1 MTQFKDRVC
10 STFLGGFHHS
20 VLSYDIILQRGQ
32 KFMSTRTWLGREVD
46 LWNDLT
52 LVYRASCLSYFII
65 RESAIINFA
74 SETTC
79 DSIDLTLWL
88 VERTRANIATHT
100 EAKVRPVK
108 LWLILDLPAI
118 ATSQDLMDCMELQG
132 SGCHRPNFF
141 SFSLI
146 SWFIICTCESWRS
159 LSNWLNSML
168 RKTAQSL
175 IES

>member
-1 MTQFKDRVC
+1 MQERLATIQNARILFRGKIETEEIRV
-10 STFLGGFHHS
+10 STEVKGKRHNLKIEFVLFFLGGFHHS

-65 RESAIINFA
+65 RKSAIINFV

-132 SGCHRPNFF
+132 SGCHRPNVFY
-141 SFSLI
+141 
-146 SWFIICTCESWRS
+146 
-159 LSNWLNSML
+159 
-168 RKTAQSL
+168 
-175 IES
+175 